1 MAEQFAITWA
11 TPCDG
16 SRECIDVNDEDGCST
31 PSWLFPAVLCG
42 TGFVLMFTL
51 FLHLTKS
58 ISDLLEEIGH
68 ATVVNDAFEF
78 DRLFYIAILTE
89 MEEVDEIKKV
99 FEREINS
106 KGSEKEAICYFKV
119 HNLIIFEKNNNE

>member
-1 MAEQFAITWA
+1 
-11 TPCDG
+11 
-16 SRECIDVNDEDGCST
+16 
-31 PSWLFPAVLCG
+31 
-42 TGFVLMFTL
+42 MFTL

-99 FEREINS
+99 FEREMNS
-106 KGSEKEAICYFKV
+106 RGSEKEAICYFKV
-119 HNLIIFEKNNNE
+119 DLL